1 MENHYLKQY
10 PDLMAG
16 KKIMYV
22 HGFGSSGQSGTV
34 KRLHEVL
41 PNAEI
46 IAEDMPL
53 HPAKAM
59 QLLHKLCDERRPD
72 LIIGTSMGGMYTE
85 MLYGY
90 DRICVNP
97 ALQMGDTMHEHN
109 MMGKQVWMNP
119 RKDGEKEFIVT
130 KALEKEYKEI
140 TKQCFSGVTEEEKRR
155 VFGLFGDRDPIVHTF
170 GLFSQHYP
178 QAIHFHG
185 EHRMDDR
192 SFLHGV
198 VPVIRWIS
206 DRQEGRERPIVYID
220 SSTLRDE
227 YGHPKSSLNKAF
239 DLLIE
244 HYQVFVVCP
253 APTEDPQAIAGWQ
266 DWVKETFAAP
276 AWNHVI
282 FTNQKA
288 QLYGDYFIDCHPD
301 ANFMGTRVELG
312 SDDMKT
318 WEDVIVFFER
328 LGGQ

>member
-1 MENHYLKQY
+1 
-10 PDLMAG
+10 MAG

-41 PNAEI
+41 PNAEV

-53 HPAKAM
+53 HPAEAM

-140 TKQCFSGVTEEEKRR
+140 SKQCFSGVTEEETRR
-155 VFGLFGDRDPIVHTF
+155 VFGLFGDRNSIVHTF

-253 APTEDPQAIAGWQ
+253 APTEDPQAISGWQ

-276 AWNHVI
+276 AWNHGR

-288 QLYGDYFIDCHPD
+288 QLDGDYFIDCHPD
-301 ANFMGTRVELG
+301 ANFMGTRV
-312 SDDMKT
+312 
-318 WEDVIVFFER
+318 
-328 LGGQ
+328 